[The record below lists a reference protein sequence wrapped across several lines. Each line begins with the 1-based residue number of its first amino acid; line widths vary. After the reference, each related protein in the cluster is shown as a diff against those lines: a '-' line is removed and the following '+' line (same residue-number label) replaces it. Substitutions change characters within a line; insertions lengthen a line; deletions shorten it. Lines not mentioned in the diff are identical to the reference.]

1 MNWVCQSVVL
11 VPSSTGNQK
20 AGRQEFARRNAS
32 NGKAKHEDGCNG
44 NGVGKDV
51 AGTQRKATH
60 FLDSISLP
68 YSNGQTQIE
77 GFF

>member
-1 MNWVCQSVVL
+1 MNWVCQSVVF

-51 AGTQRKATH
+51 AGTQRKATL
-60 FLDSISLP
+60 F
-68 YSNGQTQIE
+68 GQHQFAVQQWPDTN
-77 GFF
+77 